1 MMSYTIWSHD
11 RLLGET
17 DLGWVRCMENVRSGF
32 FHPSEIGTRLMPTV
46 CGVSPAIS
54 ELSRVTREIENA
66 PDVQAHDGA
75 RCAVEQTTQYAD
87 MLAAIEHE
95 RGLSLELRGPD
106 GKVIPTESIFVQD
119 SEYLLSLADKADE
132 EEFYKNTW
140 DETTDLE
147 LDEELQASVEHD
159 LEILFPSGGVDD
171 WESSDWVPESDEA
184 PADFPRYQ
192 IHVRLINDS
201 DVPWGEGP
209 RP

>member
-1 MMSYTIWSHD
+1 MSYTIWSHD

-32 FHPSEIGTRLMPTV
+32 FHPTDLGTRFMPRA
-46 CGVSPAIS
+46 CGVSPAMG
-54 ELSRVTREIENA
+54 ELSRVEIENA
-66 PDVQAHDGA
+66 PDDQADGGA
-75 RCAVEQTTQYAD
+75 SCPFEQTTQYAD

-106 GKVIPTESIFVQD
+106 GEVIPTEDIFIQD
-119 SEYLLSLADKADE
+119 NEYLLSLADKADE
-132 EEFYKNTW
+132 EELYKNTW

-147 LDEELQASVEHD
+147 LDDELRASVEHD
-159 LEILFPSGGVDD
+159 LEIMFPSDGVDD
-171 WESSDWVPESDEA
+171 WESGDWVPESDEE
-184 PADFPRYQ
+184 PDFPRYQ

-201 DVPWGEGP
+201 DVPWGDGP